1 MPTPD
6 NSMSQDSSYSRPN
19 SLEDSADAVQ
29 SITPQLSKEN
39 SLLPPLQSSQ
49 SLPHLARPMSPP
61 PSNQQRLPSLPA
73 LPPLSPPHYVAP
85 QNQTTSW
92 SQMRSPT
99 SAPSNPFYSNTYR
112 SSTPPLPSSAE
123 ESPLVSPAKRFS
135 SGEVKPPFSPN
146 SPRTPLNEEDRA
158 KFAQVHPP
166 LHAVSNTYIAG
177 NTIKNASNLRC
188 DQSRKRLGKAFILT
202 NTKPLKRR

>member
-1 MPTPD
+1 MNDSCGTVNCTLIGDELLTARMDGIGGGGGGNQSDAVTVMPTPD
-6 NSMSQDSSYSRPN
+6 NSIGEDVSYSRTN
-19 SLEDSADAVQ
+19 SQ
-29 SITPQLSKEN
+29 SDNTDTIQFNTPLSNE
-39 SLLPPLQSSQ
+39 SSQLPPLQSSQ
-49 SLPHLARPMSPP
+49 SLPHLSQSMSPP

-73 LPPLSPPHYVAP
+73 LPPLSPSHYVAP
-85 QNQTTSW
+85 QNPNTSW

-99 SAPSNPFYSNTYR
+99 SAPSNPFYSSTYR

-158 KFAQVHPP
+158 KFAQVYPSP
-166 LHAVSNTYIAG
+166 
-177 NTIKNASNLRC
+177 RF
-188 DQSRKRLGKAFILT
+188 D
-202 NTKPLKRR
+202 